1 MADKKTYYY
10 LKLKEGFFD
19 SEDMLLLQGMKD
31 GYIYSDI
38 LLKLYLMSLRQDGR
52 LMYRG
57 IIPYT
62 PDMVATIT
70 HHQVGTV
77 EKAMK
82 VLTSMGFIEILDNGA
97 IYMLDIQNFIGR
109 SSNEADR
116 KREYRATINAEKSRI
131 IEDKEGQMSRQMSDV
146 RAPENRDKRTENK
159 DKDKDNKNISLELK
173 DSKQNTFISLPLVT
187 GSGNYDVTFDYL
199 NSLRELFPALD
210 VEQEFRS
217 MAAWLDSHP
226 RNRKTPRGIKS
237 FITNWLGRSQNS
249 MPASRTPVT
258 QAPAA
263 TRNMSTSQYMEAT
276 AGWYKGTGDGS
287 DATGI

>member
-146 RAPENRDKRTENK
+146 RAPENRDRVRERDR
-159 DKDKDNKNISLELK
+159 DKERDREGTLRPRLWP
-173 DSKQNTFISLPLVT
+173 LPECFPD
-187 GSGNYDVTFDYL
+187 GRGNGRLAGQLSHRMGPVHRKAVRIHGFYRQAV
-199 NSLRELFPALD
+199 SEPCRHHPAL
-210 VEQEFRS
+210 
-217 MAAWLDSHP
+217 
-226 RNRKTPRGIKS
+226 
-237 FITNWLGRSQNS
+237 GR
-249 MPASRTPVT
+249 
-258 QAPAA
+258 
-263 TRNMSTSQYMEAT
+263 
-276 AGWYKGTGDGS
+276 
-287 DATGI
+287 

>member
-159 DKDKDNKNISLELK
+159 DKDNKDNKNISLELK
-173 DSKQNTFISLPLVT
+173 DSKQNTLSL
-187 GSGNYDVTFDYL
+187 
-199 NSLRELFPALD
+199 
-210 VEQEFRS
+210 FR
-217 MAAWLDSHP
+217 
-226 RNRKTPRGIKS
+226 
-237 FITNWLGRSQNS
+237 
-249 MPASRTPVT
+249 
-258 QAPAA
+258 
-263 TRNMSTSQYMEAT
+263 
-276 AGWYKGTGDGS
+276 
-287 DATGI
+287 